1 MISIP
6 LLKREIKS
14 NYKLFIIFTA
24 VLTMYILVIIPMFD
38 PEIGEALAEFEKAMP
53 EMMAAFGM
61 SNPGTTLIEFI
72 NTYLFGFLFII
83 FPMIFEIIISNKLIA
98 KYVDSGSMAYLLATP
113 NKRGK
118 IAITQAIFM
127 VLSVGFLILLITL
140 IGIISSEVNFPG
152 ELDIKKYILM
162 NIGLYCL
169 HIAISGLGFFASC
182 VSNDTKL
189 SYSISAGIPIGF
201 FIIQLLA
208 NMGGRLE
215 NFKYFTIL
223 TLFDTDKLIN
233 GEASGIWMFLVLLAI
248 GIILYIFGVLRFNKR
263 DLPL

>member
-1 MISIP
+1 MISMP

-14 NYKLFIIFTA
+14 NYKLFIIFAA
-24 VLTMYILVIIPMFD
+24 VLTMYISIIIPMFD

-72 NTYLFGFLFII
+72 NTYLFGFLFIV
-83 FPMIFEIIISNKLIA
+83 FPMIFEIIIANKLIA
-98 KYVDSGSMAYLLATP
+98 KYVDSGSMSYLLATP

-118 IAITQAIFM
+118 IAITQAVFM
-127 VLSVGFLILLITL
+127 LLSIGVLILFITL
-140 IGIISSEVNFPG
+140 VGIISSEIYFPG
-152 ELDIKKYILM
+152 DLDIKKYILM

-182 VSNDTKL
+182 ISNDTKV
-189 SYSISAGIPIGF
+189 SYSISVGIPIGF

-208 NMGGRLE
+208 NMGGKLE
-215 NFKYFTIL
+215 NLKYFTIF
-223 TLFDTDKLIN
+223 TLFDADKLIK
-233 GEASGIWMFLVLLAI
+233 GEVSGIWMFMILLAV
-248 GIILYIFGVLRFNKR
+248 GIILYVTGILRFNKR

>member
-14 NYKLFIIFTA
+14 NYKLFIIFAA
-24 VLTMYILVIIPMFD
+24 VLTMYISVIIPMFD

-72 NTYLFGFLFII
+72 NTYLFGFLFIV
-83 FPMIFEIIISNKLIA
+83 FTMIFEIIIANKLIA

-113 NKRGK
+113 NKRSK
-118 IAITQAIFM
+118 IAITQGIFM
-127 VLSVGFLILLITL
+127 LLSVATLILFITL
-140 IGIISSEVNFPG
+140 VGIISSEVYFPG
-152 ELDIKKYILM
+152 DLDINKYILM
-162 NIGLYCL
+162 NVGLYCL

-182 VSNDTKL
+182 ISNDTKF

-208 NMGGRLE
+208 NMGGKLE
-215 NFKYFTIL
+215 NFKYFTIFS
-223 TLFDTDKLIN
+223 LFNTDKLIN
-233 GEASGIWMFLVLLAI
+233 GETSGIWMFIILLLIGVSLYII
-248 GIILYIFGVLRFNKR
+248 GILRFNKR

>member
-1 MISIP
+1 MISMP

-14 NYKLFIIFTA
+14 NYKLFIIFAA
-24 VLTMYILVIIPMFD
+24 VLTMYISIIIPMFD

-72 NTYLFGFLFII
+72 NTYLFGFLFIV
-83 FPMIFEIIISNKLIA
+83 FPMIFEIIIANKLIA
-98 KYVDSGSMAYLLATP
+98 KYVDSGSMSYLLATP

-118 IAITQAIFM
+118 IAITQAVFM
-127 VLSVGFLILLITL
+127 LLSIGVLILFITL
-140 IGIISSEVNFPG
+140 VGIISSEIYFPG
-152 ELDIKKYILM
+152 DLDIKKYILM

-182 VSNDTKL
+182 ISNDTKV

-208 NMGGRLE
+208 NMGGKLE
-215 NFKYFTIL
+215 NLKYFTIF
-223 TLFDTDKLIN
+223 TLFDTDKLIK
-233 GEASGIWMFLVLLAI
+233 GEVSGIWMFMILLVG
-248 GIILYIFGVLRFNKR
+248 GIILYVTGILRFNKR

>member
-1 MISIP
+1 MISMP

-14 NYKLFIIFTA
+14 NYKLFIIFAA
-24 VLTMYILVIIPMFD
+24 VLTMYISVIIPMFD
-38 PEIGEALAEFEKAMP
+38 PEIGNALAEFEKAMP

-61 SNPGTTLIEFI
+61 SNSGTTLIEFI
-72 NTYLFGFLFII
+72 NTYLFGFLFIV
-83 FPMIFEIIISNKLIA
+83 FPMIFEIIIVNKIIV

-113 NKRGK
+113 NKRSK
-118 IAITQAIFM
+118 IAITQGVFM
-127 VLSVGFLILLITL
+127 LFSIGALILFITL
-140 IGIISSEVNFPG
+140 VGIISCEVYFPG
-152 ELDIKKYILM
+152 DLDIKKYILM

-182 VSNDTKL
+182 ISNDTRI

-208 NMGGRLE
+208 NMGGKLE
-215 NFKYFTIL
+215 NFKYFTIF
-223 TLFDTDKLIN
+223 TLLDTDKLIK
-233 GEASGIWMFLVLLAI
+233 GETIGIWMFIILLVIGSTLYI
-248 GIILYIFGVLRFNKR
+248 SGIIRFSKR

>member
-14 NYKLFIIFTA
+14 NYKLFIIFAA
-24 VLTMYILVIIPMFD
+24 VLTMYISVIIPMFD
-38 PEIGEALAEFEKAMP
+38 PEIGEALAEFEKAMT

-72 NTYLFGFLFII
+72 NTYLFGFLFIV
-83 FPMIFEIIISNKLIA
+83 FPMIFEIIIANKLIA

-113 NKRGK
+113 NKRSK
-118 IAITQAIFM
+118 IAITQGIFM
-127 VLSVGFLILLITL
+127 LLSVATLIVFITL
-140 IGIISSEVNFPG
+140 VGIISSEVYFPG
-152 ELDIKKYILM
+152 DLDINKYILM
-162 NIGLYCL
+162 NVGLYCL
-169 HIAISGLGFFASC
+169 HIAISGLVFFASC
-182 VSNDTKL
+182 ISNDTKL

-208 NMGGRLE
+208 NMGGKLE
-215 NFKYFTIL
+215 NFKYFTIFS
-223 TLFDTDKLIN
+223 LFNTDKLIN
-233 GEASGIWMFLVLLAI
+233 GETSGIWMFIILLLIGVSLYII
-248 GIILYIFGVLRFNKR
+248 GILRFDKR

>member
-6 LLKREIKS
+6 LLKREVKS
-14 NYKLFIIFTA
+14 NYKLFIIFAA
-24 VLTMYILVIIPMFD
+24 VLTMYISVIIPMFD
-38 PEIGEALAEFEKAMP
+38 PEIGEALAEFEKAIP

-61 SNPGTTLIEFI
+61 SNPGATLIEFI

-83 FPMIFEIIISNKLIA
+83 FPMIFEIIIANKLIA

-113 NKRGK
+113 NKKSK
-118 IAITQAIFM
+118 IAITQALFMLISIGILIF
-127 VLSVGFLILLITL
+127 FITL
-140 IGIISSEVNFPG
+140 VGIISSEVNFPG

-169 HIAISGLGFFASC
+169 HISISGLAFFASC
-182 VSNDTKL
+182 ISNDTKL
-189 SYSISAGIPIGF
+189 SYSISAGVPIGF

-208 NMGGRLE
+208 NMGGKLE
-215 NFKYFTIL
+215 NFKYFTIF
-223 TLFDTDKLIN
+223 TLLDTDKLIKGN
-233 GEASGIWMFLVLLAI
+233 VSAIWMIIVLLVV
-248 GIILYIFGVLRFNKR
+248 GIILYIAGILRFNKR

>member
-14 NYKLFIIFTA
+14 NYKLFIIFAA
-24 VLTMYILVIIPMFD
+24 VLTMYISVIIPMFD

-61 SNPGTTLIEFI
+61 TNSGTTLIEFI
-72 NTYLFGFLFII
+72 NTYLFGFLFIV
-83 FPMIFEIIISNKLIA
+83 FPMIFEIIIANKLIA

-113 NKRGK
+113 NKRRK
-118 IAITQAIFM
+118 IAITQGLFLL
-127 VLSVGFLILLITL
+127 LSIGTLILFITL
-140 IGIISSEVNFPG
+140 VGIISSEVYFPG
-152 ELDIKKYILM
+152 ELDIKKYILL

-169 HIAISGLGFFASC
+169 HISISGLGFFASC
-182 VSNDTKL
+182 ISNDTKL
-189 SYSISAGIPIGF
+189 SYSLSAGIPIGF

-208 NMGGRLE
+208 NMGGKLE
-215 NFKYFTIL
+215 NFKYFTIFS
-223 TLFDTDKLIN
+223 LFNTDKLIK
-233 GEASGIWMFLVLLAI
+233 GEGSGIWMFIILLLIGVILYTI
-248 GIILYIFGVLRFNKR
+248 GILRFDKR

>member
-14 NYKLFIIFTA
+14 NYKIFLIFAA
-24 VLTMYILVIIPMFD
+24 VLTMYISVIIPMFD
-38 PEIGEALAEFEKAMP
+38 PKIGNALAEFEKAMP

-61 SNPGTTLIEFI
+61 SNSGTTLIEFI
-72 NTYLFGFLFII
+72 NTYLFGFLFIV
-83 FPMIFEIIISNKLIA
+83 FPMIFEIIIVNKVIA

-113 NKRGK
+113 NKRSK

-127 VLSVGFLILLITL
+127 LFSLGALIVFITL
-140 IGIISSEVNFPG
+140 VGIISSEVYFRG
-152 ELDIKKYILM
+152 DLDIKKYILM

-182 VSNDTKL
+182 ISNDTKL

-208 NMGGRLE
+208 NMGGKLE
-215 NFKYFTIL
+215 NFKYFTIF
-223 TLFDTDKLIN
+223 TLLDTDKLIK
-233 GEASGIWMFLVLLAI
+233 GESIGVWMFIILLVIGLVLYI
-248 GIILYIFGVLRFNKR
+248 GGILRFSKR

>member
-14 NYKLFIIFTA
+14 NYKLFIIFAA
-24 VLTMYILVIIPMFD
+24 VLTMYISVIIPMFD

-61 SNPGTTLIEFI
+61 TNSGTTLIEFI
-72 NTYLFGFLFII
+72 NTYLFGFLFIV
-83 FPMIFEIIISNKLIA
+83 FPMIFEIIIANKLIA

-113 NKRGK
+113 NKRRK
-118 IAITQAIFM
+118 IAITQG
-127 VLSVGFLILLITL
+127 LFLILSIGTLILFITL
-140 IGIISSEVNFPG
+140 VGIISSEVYFPG
-152 ELDIKKYILM
+152 ELDIKKYILL

-169 HIAISGLGFFASC
+169 HIAISGLGFFSSC
-182 VSNDTKL
+182 ISNDTKL
-189 SYSISAGIPIGF
+189 SYSLSAGIPIGF

-208 NMGGRLE
+208 NMGGKLE
-215 NFKYFTIL
+215 NFKYFTIFS
-223 TLFDTDKLIN
+223 LFNTDKLIK
-233 GEASGIWMFLVLLAI
+233 GETTGIWMFIILLLIGVILYTI
-248 GIILYIFGVLRFNKR
+248 GILRFDKR